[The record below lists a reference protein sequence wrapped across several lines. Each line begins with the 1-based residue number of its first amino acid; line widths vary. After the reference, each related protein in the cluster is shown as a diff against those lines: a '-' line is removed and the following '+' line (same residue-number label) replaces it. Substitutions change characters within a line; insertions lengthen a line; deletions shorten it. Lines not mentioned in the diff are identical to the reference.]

1 VARVTAGAALL
12 PEPASELLA
21 RKELVG

>member
-12 PEPASELLA
+12 PEPASRLLA